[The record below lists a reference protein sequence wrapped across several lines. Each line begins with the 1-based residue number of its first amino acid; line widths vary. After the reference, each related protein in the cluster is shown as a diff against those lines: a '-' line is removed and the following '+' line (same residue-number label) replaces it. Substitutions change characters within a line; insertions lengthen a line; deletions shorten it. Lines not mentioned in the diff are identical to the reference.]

1 MTSGLCG
8 EEGRWAGRPRDA
20 RGPVRLGGGA
30 GPRMLMALGCQWG
43 RSAGRA
49 GREAVAPCSG
59 RLWAEPGP
67 APRAA
72 LLCRFPFFL
81 LFYIFEK
88 PTHSL
93 KKKTNKPYSDV
104 FYIRW
109 DPESPSPPWCIREE
123 PCVRPAASEAGGS
136 LSSLPDPVCPQ
147 KPTEGSS
154 ACRSRSA
161 AQNLMAKECRMP
173 SEPSLLFLILLVFI
187 LCFHS

>member
-1 MTSGLCG
+1 MDASGDGQPG
-8 EEGRWAGRPRDA
+8 EQGTRQWPLAAGT
-20 RGPVRLGGGA
+20 
-30 GPRMLMALGCQWG
+30 CG
-43 RSAGRA
+43 RSPAQLP
-49 GREAVAPCSG
+49 ELPSCAVFLPS
-59 RLWAEPGP
+59 
-67 APRAA
+67 
-72 LLCRFPFFL
+72 FF
-81 LFYIFEK
+81 FI
-88 PTHSL
+88 SL
-93 KKKTNKPYSDV
+93 KSQHIVLKKTNKPYSDV

-109 DPESPSPPWCIREE
+109 DPESPTPAVVHREE

-154 ACRSRSA
+154 ACRSLSA